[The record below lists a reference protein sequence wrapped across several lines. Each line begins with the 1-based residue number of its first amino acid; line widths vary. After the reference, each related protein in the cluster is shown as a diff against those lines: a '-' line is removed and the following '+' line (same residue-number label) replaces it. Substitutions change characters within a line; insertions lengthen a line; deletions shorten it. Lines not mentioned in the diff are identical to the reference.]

1 MYKLPSNEF
10 YGVILLFE
18 VKKKIAKTILK
29 LPQPEVDC
37 L

>member
-10 YGVILLFE
+10 YVVILLFE

-29 LPQPEVDC
+29 LPQPEVDF